1 MRRREFITLLSYAA
15 VVWPLTGL
23 KVEARLDL
31 EIYRK
36 GRKVTERELKHLA
49 LSTHDVCPR
58 WSRWRFPAGRL
69 RFPVVC
75 HA

>member
-1 MRRREFITLLSYAA
+1 MRRREFIPLLSYAA

-49 LSTHDVCPR
+49 LSTHDCVPALELYPR
-58 WSRWRFPAGRL
+58 CRGGADFQ
-69 RFPVVC
+69 
-75 HA
+75 